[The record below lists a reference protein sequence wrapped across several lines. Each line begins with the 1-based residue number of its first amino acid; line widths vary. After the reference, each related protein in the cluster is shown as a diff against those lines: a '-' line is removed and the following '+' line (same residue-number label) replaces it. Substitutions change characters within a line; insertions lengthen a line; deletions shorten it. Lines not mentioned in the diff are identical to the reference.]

1 MKHITTPIVPA
12 IIAIILLFGS
22 LVILFFTGNPTPAKP
37 LTISVILKTIDT
49 NMEFWQI
56 VKNGMRVAAT
66 EHGVS
71 LEITGSW
78 VESDIS
84 GQIQVMEQVLKNRP
98 KVLILSATDYNKLV
112 PLVQQ
117 AKELDIPIIT
127 LDSGVNSDIPVTFV
141 ATNNIEAAEKL
152 AHYASSLIPPGK
164 PVAII
169 NHVPGATTAI
179 EREQGVR
186 NVLEAE
192 GKNPILGTWFT
203 NNFQEN
209 AYAIAKKLME
219 EHKDLAA
226 ILAMN
231 ELSVIGA
238 AQAIEDSGMA
248 GKVRLYGFDN
258 SLPEIQ
264 FMERGVLQATIIQKP
279 FNMGYLAVKAA
290 VDAVHKKKQPQFI
303 DTSSVLITPEN
314 MYLPE
319 NQKLLFPF
327 IE

>member
-1 MKHITTPIVPA
+1 MKHIAALIVPL
-12 IIAIILLFGS
+12 IIVIILLFGS
-22 LVILFFTGNPTPAKP
+22 LIILFFTGNPSPEKP

-49 NMEFWQI
+49 NMEFWQV
-56 VKNGMRVAAT
+56 VKSGMQVAAN
-66 EHGVS
+66 ENGVT
-71 LEITGSW
+71 LEITGPW
-78 VESDIS
+78 VESDIE
-84 GQIQVMEQVLKNRP
+84 GQIEIMKQVLKSNP
-98 KVLILSATDYNKLV
+98 KVLILSATDYNRLV
-112 PLVQQ
+112 PLVEQTQ
-117 AKELDIPIIT
+117 EHDIPVVT
-127 LDSGVNSDIPVTFV
+127 LDSGVNSTIPVTFV

-152 AHYASSLIPPGK
+152 AQYAVGLLSPGK

-186 NVLEAE
+186 KVLETH

-209 AYAIAKKLME
+209 AYAIAMDLI
-219 EHKDLAA
+219 HKHPDLAA

-231 ELSVIGA
+231 EISVIGA
-238 AQAIEDSGMA
+238 AQAIEDAGMA
-248 GKVRLYGFDN
+248 GKVKLFGFDN
-258 SLPEIQ
+258 SLSEVK
-264 FMERGVLQATIIQKP
+264 FMERGVLQATVIQKP

-290 VDAVHKKKQPQFI
+290 IDAVHKKSLTPFI
-303 DTSSVLITPEN
+303 DTGSVLITPDN

>member
-1 MKHITTPIVPA
+1 MKHITTYLAPT
-12 IIAIILLFGS
+12 ILLLILLLGS
-22 LVILFFTGNPTPAKP
+22 MIILFFTGNPSPQNQLIIP
-37 LTISVILKTIDT
+37 VVLKTIDT
-49 NMEFWQI
+49 NMEFWQV
-56 VKNGMRVAAT
+56 VKNGMQVAAA
-66 EHGVS
+66 ENGVS
-71 LEITGSW
+71 LEITGPW
-78 VESDIS
+78 LESDIE
-84 GQIQVMEQVLKNRP
+84 GQIEITKNIISGHPR
-98 KVLILSATDYNKLV
+98 VLILSATDLNKLV

-117 AKELDIPIIT
+117 AKDLDIPVVT

-141 ATNNIEAAEKL
+141 ATNNIEAAQKL
-152 AHYASSLIPPGK
+152 TQYAISQISPGK

-186 NVLEAE
+186 KILEAE

-203 NNFQEN
+203 NNFQEK
-209 AYAIAKKLME
+209 AYSITM
-219 EHKDLAA
+219 DLINTHPDITA

-231 ELSVIGA
+231 EVSVIGA
-238 AQAIEDSGMA
+238 AQAIEETGMT
-248 GKVRLYGFDN
+248 GKVKLFGFDN
-258 SLPEIQ
+258 SLQEVKYL
-264 FMERGVLQATIIQKP
+264 ERGVVQATVIQKP

-290 VDAVHKKKQPQFI
+290 IDAVHKKKLPKFI
-303 DTSSVLITPEN
+303 DTGSVLIIPDN

>member
-1 MKHITTPIVPA
+1 MKHIAALIVPA
-12 IIAIILLFGS
+12 IILIILLFGS
-22 LVILFFTGNPTPAKP
+22 LVILFFTGNPSPQKP
-37 LTISVILKTIDT
+37 LTVSVILKTIDT
-49 NMEFWQI
+49 NMEFWQV
-56 VKNGMRVAAT
+56 VKNGMQVAAT
-66 EHGVS
+66 ETGVN
-71 LEITGSW
+71 LEITGPW
-78 VESDIS
+78 VESDIQ
-84 GQIQVMEQVLKNRP
+84 GQIEITEKVLKNRP
-98 KVLILSATDYNKLV
+98 KVLILSATDYNRLV

-117 AKELDIPIIT
+117 AKDMEIPVVT
-127 LDSGVNSDIPVTFV
+127 LDSGVNSNIPVTFV

-152 AHYASSLIPPGK
+152 AQYASGLLPPGK

-186 NVLEAE
+186 KVLEE
-192 GKNPILGTWFT
+192 VGRNPILGTWFT

-209 AYAIAKKLME
+209 AYSIAKDLMKT
-219 EHKDLAA
+219 HADLAA

-238 AQAIEDSGMA
+238 AKAIEDAGMA
-248 GKVRLYGFDN
+248 GKVKLFGFDN
-258 SLPEIQ
+258 SLLEVK
-264 FMERGVLQATIIQKP
+264 FMERGVLQATVIQKP
-279 FNMGYLAVKAA
+279 FNMGYLSVKAA
-290 VDAVHKKKQPQFI
+290 IDAVNKKALPAFI
-303 DTSSVLITPEN
+303 DTGSVLITPDN

>member
-1 MKHITTPIVPA
+1 MKHIAALIVPA
-12 IIAIILLFGS
+12 IIIFILLFGS
-22 LVILFFTGNPTPAKP
+22 LIILFFTGNPSSEKP

-49 NMEFWQI
+49 NMEFWQV
-56 VKNGMRVAAT
+56 VKSGMQVAAS
-66 EHGVS
+66 ENGVN
-71 LEITGSW
+71 LEITGPW
-78 VESDIS
+78 VESDIE
-84 GQIQVMEQVLKNRP
+84 GQIEIMKQVLKNKP
-98 KVLILSATDYNKLV
+98 KVIILSATDYNKLV

-117 AKELDIPIIT
+117 AKELEIPIVT
-127 LDSGVNSDIPVTFV
+127 LDSGVNSDIPITFV

-152 AHYASSLIPPGK
+152 AQYAIRLIPPGS

-186 NVLEAE
+186 NILEAY

-203 NNFQEN
+203 NNYQEN
-209 AYAIAKKLME
+209 AYRITRELLQKNRNLS
-219 EHKDLAA
+219 A

-231 ELSVIGA
+231 ELSAIGA
-238 AQAIEDSGMA
+238 AQAIEDAGMA
-248 GKVRLYGFDN
+248 GKVKLFGFDN
-258 SLPEIQ
+258 SLSEVK
-264 FMERGVLQATIIQKP
+264 FMERGVLQATVIQKP

-290 VDAVHKKKQPQFI
+290 IDTVHKKVLPSFI
-303 DTSSVLITPEN
+303 DTGSVLITPDN